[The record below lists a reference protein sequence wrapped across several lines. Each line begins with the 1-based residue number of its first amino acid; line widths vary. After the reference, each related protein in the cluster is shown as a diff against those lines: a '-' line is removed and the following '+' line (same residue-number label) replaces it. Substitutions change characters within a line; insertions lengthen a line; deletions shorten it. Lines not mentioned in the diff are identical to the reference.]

1 MTIDWWTIGLQAI
14 NVTIL
19 IWLLARFFWQPIADT
34 IQRRRAEAKSLLTD
48 AAAMRAAATRE
59 RESIEV
65 ARAGFA
71 REREAILAAANDAA
85 ERLHAARLDDAAREV
100 AALRVA
106 ADQQLARRQAEAEKA
121 WAERSSRLAVD
132 IARRLAARLDGPA
145 VRAAFF
151 DWLLAEI
158 RALPEAARRGLVE
171 PGTTLRAVSAVPLAT
186 DEERLLTE
194 RLAEALGVPPNLAF
208 STDAEL
214 IAGLE
219 LHGPNLVIANSW
231 RADLER
237 ILADVDRAQ

>member
-19 IWLLARFFWQPIADT
+19 IWLLAHFFWHPIADT
-34 IQRRRAEAKSLLTD
+34 IKRRRAEAQSLLTD
-48 AAAMRAAATRE
+48 AAAERAAAAKE
-59 RESIEV
+59 HEAMEA

-71 REREAILAAANDAA
+71 REREAVLASANEAA
-85 ERLHAARLDDAAREV
+85 EKVHAARLEDAAREV
-100 AALRVA
+100 AALRA
-106 ADQQLARRQAEAEKA
+106 AGEQQLARQQAEAERA

-145 VRAAFF
+145 VRAAFV
-151 DWLLAEI
+151 DWLLAEV
-158 RALPEAARRGLVE
+158 RALPEAARRSLVQ
-171 PGTTLRAVSAVPLAT
+171 PGATLRAISAAPLA
-186 DEERLLTE
+186 DEEQD
-194 RLAEALGVPPNLAF
+194 RLAGLLAQALGAKPTLAF

-237 ILADVDRAQ
+237 ILADVNRAQ